1 MAHKGQLFG
10 KVMSASLTLCNLT
23 STEAQI
29 STKDVAVIGRN
40 YSADRKMCVTHGEC
54 RLQLVA
60 CWLTHFCSS
69 FVSGSFQLLEAR
81 MQGPMCFPPFLF
93 HLCEKAGERTISAGS
108 AGGRRQGGRGMTE
121 QGKSFDAGEAPQK
134 NRRSAAKNWVLRV
147 ALYVGSHVETWDWA
161 GPLKLHN
168 EAQEQSGPDPW

>member
-1 MAHKGQLFG
+1 MAHKVQPFG

-23 STEAQI
+23 NTETQI

-60 CWLTHFCSS
+60 CWLTHFVAALCLQIIPIAWS
-69 FVSGSFQLLEAR
+69 ENAR
-81 MQGPMCFPPFLF
+81 ADVFSTFFIPSLWESWRKND
-93 HLCEKAGERTISAGS
+93 L
-108 AGGRRQGGRGMTE
+108 RRICRWAAEGGRGMTE

-134 NRRSAAKNWVLRV
+134 NRRSAAKNWVSSV

>member
-1 MAHKGQLFG
+1 MAYKVQLLG

-60 CWLTHFCSS
+60 CWLTHFVAALCPR
-69 FVSGSFQLLEAR
+69 SFQLLEAR
-81 MQGPMCFPPFLF
+81 MQGSMCFPPFLF

-108 AGGRRQGGRGMTE
+108 AGGRRQRGGGGGGWPSRGKVLTREKRRKKTE
-121 QGKSFDAGEAPQK
+121 GAPQK
-134 NRRSAAKNWVLRV
+134 I
-147 ALYVGSHVETWDWA
+147 GSREWLCMLGAMWKHETE
-161 GPLKLHN
+161 LVH
-168 EAQEQSGPDPW
+168 

>member
-1 MAHKGQLFG
+1 MWRIEVNSLE

-23 STEAQI
+23 STEAHI

-60 CWLTHFCSS
+60 CWLTHFVAALCPQIIPIAWS
-69 FVSGSFQLLEAR
+69 ENAR
-81 MQGPMCFPPFLF
+81 ADLFSTFFIPSLWESWRKNDLRRMCRWAAA
-93 HLCEKAGERTISAGS
+93 E
-108 AGGRRQGGRGMTE
+108 GGRGMTE

-134 NRRSAAKNWVLRV
+134 NRRSAAKKLG
-147 ALYVGSHVETWDWA
+147 LESGSVCWEPCGNMRLSWST
-161 GPLKLHN
+161 K
-168 EAQEQSGPDPW
+168 ST

>member
-1 MAHKGQLFG
+1 MAHKVQLFG

-60 CWLTHFCSS
+60 CWLTHFVAALCLQIIPIAWS
-69 FVSGSFQLLEAR
+69 ENAR
-81 MQGPMCFPPFLF
+81 ADVFSTFFIPSLW
-93 HLCEKAGERTISAGS
+93 ES
-108 AGGRRQGGRGMTE
+108 RRKNDLRRICRWAAAEGGRGMTE

-134 NRRSAAKNWVLRV
+134 NRRSAAKNWVSRV
-147 ALYVGSHVETWDWA
+147 ALYVGSHVETWDGA

-168 EAQEQSGPDPW
+168 EAQEQSGPDP